1 MKRTDAIAAAA
12 FVSVMVAANLT
23 VAHLGPWASPVIAF
37 FFVGVSMVSRD
48 VLHDSWHGR
57 SDFVLRMGA
66 MIGAAGLL
74 AWAINP
80 AAGRIAIASAL
91 ALVASAAVETA
102 TFSRLIH
109 RPWMVRSNGS
119 NLPGS
124 IVDTVVFTTVAFG
137 VGWPIVAVML
147 AQGGMKVAG
156 GFVWSLSLN
165 PWRGRVAPA
174 HQS

>member
-1 MKRTDAIAAAA
+1 MSEKLAVTTFIT
-12 FVSVMVAANLT
+12 VMVAANLT

-37 FFVGVSMVSRD
+37 FFVGVSMVARD

-57 SDFVLRMGA
+57 THFVARMGA
-66 MIGAAGLL
+66 MTGLAGVL

-80 AAGRIAIASAL
+80 AAGRIAVASAL
-91 ALVASAAVETA
+91 ALVASAVVETV

-137 VGWPIVAVML
+137 VGWPIVAVMV